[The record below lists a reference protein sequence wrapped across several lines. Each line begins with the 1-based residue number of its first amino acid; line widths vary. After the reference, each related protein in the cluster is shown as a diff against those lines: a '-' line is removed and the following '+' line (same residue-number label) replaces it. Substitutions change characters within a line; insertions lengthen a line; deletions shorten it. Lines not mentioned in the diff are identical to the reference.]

1 MSLYVWV
8 PGWRKRPDAVRPS
21 RQPNAMMRLRHQD
34 GASAPTQHPHSP
46 RPYVG
51 WEAQHGFTM
60 SVETVYGMKVIE
72 RVEVFMFNTA
82 IRSASVLVYCFS
94 GASIGVGEDN
104 RLNNRTK
111 IKRRC
116 TDENITQ
123 EASAF
128 G

>member
-1 MSLYVWV
+1 MWLE
-8 PGWRKRPDAVRPS
+8 
-21 RQPNAMMRLRHQD
+21 HQD
-34 GASAPTQHPHSP
+34 GASAPTQHPNSL
-46 RPYVG
+46 RPYAG
-51 WEAQHGFTM
+51 WEAKHGFTM
-60 SVETVYGMKVIE
+60 FIETVYSLEVPFKAIE

-82 IRSASVLVYCFS
+82 IRSASVIVCCFS
-94 GASIGVGEDN
+94 RAAFGVGEDYRSN
-104 RLNNRTK
+104 TRTK

>member
-1 MSLYVWV
+1 MRHY
-8 PGWRKRPDAVRPS
+8 AVD
-21 RQPNAMMRLRHQD
+21 HQD
-34 GASAPTQHPHSP
+34 GASAPTQHPNSP

-51 WEAQHGFTM
+51 REAQHDETM
-60 SVETVYGMKVIE
+60 SIEAVYVLKVAFKVTE
-72 RVEVFMFNTA
+72 RAEVFMCNSV
-82 IRSASVLVYCFS
+82 IRLASVLVYCFS
-94 GASIGVGEDN
+94 RAVIGVGEDY
-104 RLNNRTK
+104 RSNNRTK